1 MKLYDYLYYFIK
13 PKEVDIIIDDFNIDA
28 GSKSRLPQIFS
39 EYVQL
44 VEFPAHTAGSRLGHV
59 HVKKS
64 FLKGYD
70 VEIVVLNVFFWSRW
84 CKS

>member
-28 GSKSRLPQIFS
+28 GSKSRLPQILS

-44 VEFPAHTAGSRLGHV
+44 VEFSAHTAGSRLGHV

-64 FLKGYD
+64 FFKSYD
-70 VEIVVLNVFFWSRW
+70 VEIVVLNIFFWLRW